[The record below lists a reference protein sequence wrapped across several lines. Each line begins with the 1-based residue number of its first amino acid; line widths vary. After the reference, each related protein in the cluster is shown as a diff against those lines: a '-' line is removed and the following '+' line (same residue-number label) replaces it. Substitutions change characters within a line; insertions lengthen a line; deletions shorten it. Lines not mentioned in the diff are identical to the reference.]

1 MKANTEYNTE
11 ESLAYLNNATVILIK
26 ENTVR
31 FIRGGVK

>member
-1 MKANTEYNTE
+1 MKENTEYNTD
-11 ESLAYLNNATVILIK
+11 ESLASLYDATVILIK